1 MSDSMELPPPARVF
15 GLITGMW
22 AAQAAATCASLG
34 IPDVLAHG
42 PKTAEEVAK
51 ALSLHSGAT
60 YRLLRGVASVGVLRK
75 TEDGRFA
82 LTPVGELLRKGVPG
96 SMRSLLI
103 AEMAPGHWL
112 PWADLAH
119 SVRTGEPAVPKTLGM
134 DAWSYYRAHPEEE
147 RFFSEGMTGI
157 SAMATG
163 AVLASYSF
171 ADAKK
176 VVDVGGAHGGF
187 LAAVLNRE
195 PTAKGVLFDQPQ
207 VVESAGATLE
217 AAGVASRVERVGG
230 SFFES
235 VPAGGDVYLLKH
247 ILHDWNDAE
256 CVAILERVRA
266 AMAPG
271 AKVVVVEMLITDD
284 GPPSPAPLMDLNML
298 VMLTGRERTAEEFGA
313 LFAKAGLRLAGVTP
327 THSPMAVIEAVAG

>member
-1 MSDSMELPPPARVF
+1 MSEPHDLPPPAHVF

-42 PKTAEEVAK
+42 PKSAEEVAK
-51 ALSLHSGAT
+51 ALSLHAGAT

-82 LTPVGELLRKGVPG
+82 LTPVGNLLRKDVPG

-112 PWADLAH
+112 PWAELAH
-119 SVRTGEPAVPKTLGM
+119 SVRTGEPAAPKTLGM
-134 DAWSYYRAHPEEE
+134 DAWAYYRAHPEEE
-147 RFFSEGMTGI
+147 RHFSQGMTGI
-157 SAMATG
+157 SAMAIE

-171 ADAKK
+171 TGAKRI
-176 VVDVGGAHGGF
+176 VDVGGAHGGF
-187 LAAVLNRE
+187 LTAVLKRE
-195 PTAKGVLFDQPQ
+195 TGAKGVLFDQPQ
-207 VVESAGATLE
+207 VVESAGPTLE
-217 AAGVASRVERVGG
+217 ATGVAPRVERVGG
-230 SFFES
+230 DFFKD
-235 VPAGGDVYLLKH
+235 VPAGGDMYLLKH

-271 AKVVVVEMLITDD
+271 AKVVVVEMLIAED

-313 LFAKAGLRLAGVTP
+313 LFAKAGLRLSGVTP